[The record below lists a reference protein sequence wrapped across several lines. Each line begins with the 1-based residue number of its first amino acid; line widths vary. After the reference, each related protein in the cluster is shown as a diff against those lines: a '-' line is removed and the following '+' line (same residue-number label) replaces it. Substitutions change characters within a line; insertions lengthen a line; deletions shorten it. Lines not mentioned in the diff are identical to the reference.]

1 MVTAIGS
8 AAIQEMLAQIRSTVD
23 QTKNA
28 KSLATN
34 PLSQSGIDGG
44 STKADFSQ
52 ALKAHLSEVS
62 KLEKSSNDLGKRFAL
77 GDSNVNLSDVMI
89 SSQKANIALQST
101 VQVRNK
107 IASAYQTIMNMQI

>member
-23 QTKNA
+23 QSKNV
-28 KSLATN
+28 KPLN
-34 PLSQSGIDGG
+34 PTALTGLSANPG
-44 STKADFSQ
+44 TPKADFAQ

-62 KLEKSSNDLGKRFAL
+62 KMEKESSDLGKRFAL
-77 GDSNVNLSDVMI
+77 GDNNVNLSDVMI

-107 IASAYQTIMNMQI
+107 LASAYQTIMSMQI

>member
-28 KSLATN
+28 RPIN
-34 PLSQSGIDGG
+34 PMGNSDLGG
-44 STKADFSQ
+44 VSNVPRADFAQ
-52 ALKAHLSEVS
+52 ALKAHLNEVS
-62 KLEKSSNDLGKRFAL
+62 SMEKNSNDLGKRFAL
-77 GDSNVNLSDVMI
+77 GDNNVNLADVMI

-107 IASAYQTIMNMQI
+107 LASAYQTIMNMQI